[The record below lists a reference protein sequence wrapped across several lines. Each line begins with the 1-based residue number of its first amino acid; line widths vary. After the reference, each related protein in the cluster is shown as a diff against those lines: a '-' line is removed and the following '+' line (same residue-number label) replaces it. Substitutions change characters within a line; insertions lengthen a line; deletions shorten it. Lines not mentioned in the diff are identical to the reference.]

1 MLNMRLNTGI
11 SIVREVLK
19 QKEVS
24 LANLVTQG
32 TAEAAIAVSLSGLT
46 VELMG
51 KGAENIRARVIN
63 DTVLIRIFG
72 PLTKTEQH
80 LASSP
85 RGCELLQS
93 VRRQLMTDSIG
104 PPLSKAIEKLLNT
117 AVLGMFYDCNTVMN
131 EEVFVFTLLAAPVFR
146 ANGK

>member
-1 MLNMRLNTGI
+1 M
-11 SIVREVLK
+11 
-19 QKEVS
+19 
-24 LANLVTQG
+24 ANLVTQG

-51 KGAENIRARVIN
+51 KGAENIKARIIA
-63 DTVLIRIFG
+63 DTVLIRIIG
-72 PLTKTEQH
+72 SLTKTEQH
-80 LASSP
+80 LAESP
-85 RGCELLQS
+85 GGCNLLQA
-93 VRRQLMTDSIG
+93 VRRQLMVNAIS

-117 AVLGMFYDCNTVMN
+117 AVLGVFYDCNTVMN

>member
-11 SIVREVLK
+11 FIVGDIFN
-19 QKEVS
+19 QKEVL

-51 KGAENIRARVIN
+51 KGAENIRARVIA
-63 DTVLIRIFG
+63 DTVLIRIIG

-80 LASSP
+80 LAASP

-93 VRRQLMTDSIG
+93 VRRQLMIDSIG
-104 PPLSKAIEKLLNT
+104 PRLSKAIEKLLNT
-117 AVLGMFYDCNTVMN
+117 AVLGTFYDCNTVMN